1 MRQYTPFDMECWPEL
16 NRTVTDQEYEDAC
29 TLFRSLGL
37 SGFFQQEQAVGES
50 FIPAFDGSGLEEEL
64 SLIHIYP
71 APPALNAF

>member
-50 FIPAFDGSGLEEEL
+50 FIPAFDGSGLEEEK
-64 SLIHIYP
+64 
-71 APPALNAF
+71 